1 MPTTPRITPNTF
13 HAAPHA
19 PARRALL
26 AGALALA
33 LPGLPGVR
41 PARAAAP
48 PSAIQWTLAA
58 GYGPGVF
65 MTDNLRQF
73 AARLSESSQGRLQV
87 QVQALGQPHSMADI
101 RKATGEG
108 AITGGQ
114 VLGSAMSAE
123 FPIAG
128 IDSQPFLTAS
138 PQDAR
143 RLWKY
148 QKPVLEKDFAARGL
162 KLLYAVPWPGQGL
175 YAVSPLNIGGDLRGL
190 RMRTYNMTTDL
201 LAQYA
206 GAQAL
211 YLPSGPALE
220 QALQS
225 GGVDL
230 MLTSGATGVEMSA
243 WRRFKYFY
251 DLRAYYPKTLV
262 FVSARAFNALDEA
275 LKNLV
280 HQAARAAEDSGW
292 TQSENQSLQALQTLQ
307 RNGMEVLAA
316 PPGLKLFFDRFGER
330 YAIDWIKQAGG
341 SEASLVFA
349 PPTTPTSERQ
359 RVPARESR
367 QPLVSVWAR
376 LRALRPS

>member
-1 MPTTPRITPNTF
+1 MPATPRITPNTF

-211 YLPSGPALE
+211 DLPSGPALE

-275 LKNLV
+275 LQNLV
-280 HQAARAAEDSGW
+280 LQAARAAEDSGW
-292 TQSENQSLQALQTLQ
+292 TQSENQSRQALQTLQ
-307 RNGMEVLAA
+307 RNGMLAA

-330 YAIDWIKQAGG
+330 YAIDWLKQAGG

-349 PPTTPTSERQ
+349 PYH
-359 RVPARESR
+359 ANK
-367 QPLVSVWAR
+367 
-376 LRALRPS
+376 

>member
-1 MPTTPRITPNTF
+1 MPATPRITPNTF

-73 AARLSESSQGRLQV
+73 AARLSEGTQGRLQV

-175 YAVSPLNIGGDLRGL
+175 YAVSPLNTGADLRGL
-190 RMRTYNMTTDL
+190 RMRTYNLTTDS

-211 YLPSGPALE
+211 DLPSGPALE

-280 HQAARAAEDSGW
+280 LQAARAAEDSGW
-292 TQSENQSLQALQTLQ
+292 TQSENQSRQALQTLQ

-330 YAIDWIKQAGG
+330 YAIDWLKQAGG

-349 PPTTPTSERQ
+349 PYH
-359 RVPARESR
+359 ANK
-367 QPLVSVWAR
+367 
-376 LRALRPS
+376 

>member
-41 PARAAAP
+41 PARAATP

-65 MTDNLRQF
+65 MTDDLRQF
-73 AARLSESSQGRLQV
+73 AVRLSESSQGRLQV

-148 QKPVLEKDFAARGL
+148 QKPVLEKAFAAHGL

-201 LAQYA
+201 LA
-206 GAQAL
+206 
-211 YLPSGPALE
+211 
-220 QALQS
+220 
-225 GGVDL
+225 
-230 MLTSGATGVEMSA
+230 
-243 WRRFKYFY
+243 
-251 DLRAYYPKTLV
+251 
-262 FVSARAFNALDEA
+262 
-275 LKNLV
+275 
-280 HQAARAAEDSGW
+280 
-292 TQSENQSLQALQTLQ
+292 
-307 RNGMEVLAA
+307 
-316 PPGLKLFFDRFGER
+316 
-330 YAIDWIKQAGG
+330 
-341 SEASLVFA
+341 
-349 PPTTPTSERQ
+349 
-359 RVPARESR
+359 
-367 QPLVSVWAR
+367 
-376 LRALRPS
+376 